1 MVRLPAFRWQE
12 EGQVKYLVFEHLGRT
27 GLVTHA
33 FTTRHGGTST
43 GEYATLNMAFHVGD
57 DPQRVLANRETAC
70 RALGIDPAH
79 LVAGE
84 QVHGAYVAVAGR
96 AERGRGATS
105 PEGAL
110 QATDALVTAEPLVPL
125 SAYFA
130 DCVPVFLLD
139 PVRKVVG
146 LAHAGWRGTCLGVAA
161 RTVKAMSRRFG
172 SRPADLLAA
181 IGPAIG
187 PCCYRVGEDVA
198 GKMRESLPAWPDLLV
213 PAGPGKWR
221 LNLWEANRRML
232 VGAGLEPANIAVAG
246 LCTCCRQDLFF
257 SHRGSGG
264 RTGRMAAFIMLR

>member
-1 MVRLPAFRWQE
+1 MPAFRWQE
-12 EGQVKYLVFEHLGRT
+12 EGEVKYLVFEHFGRT
-27 GLVTHA
+27 GLVAHG
-33 FTTRHGGTST
+33 FTSRHGGVSA
-43 GEYATLNMAFHVGD
+43 GEYATLNLAFHVGD
-57 DPQRVLANRETAC
+57 DPQRVLANREIAC
-70 RALGIDPAH
+70 RALGINPAH

-84 QVHGAYVAVAGR
+84 QVHGANVAVVGKG
-96 AERGRGATS
+96 ERGRGATS

-110 QATDALVTAEPLVPL
+110 PATDALVTAEPLVPL

-139 PVRKVVG
+139 PLRGVAG

-161 RTVKAMSRRFG
+161 RTVKAMCRRFG

-187 PCCYRVGEDVA
+187 PCCYQVGEDVA
-198 GKMRESLPAWPDLLV
+198 GRVRESLSSWPELLV
-213 PAGPGKWR
+213 PGGPGKWHLDLR
-221 LNLWEANRRML
+221 EANRRL
-232 VGAGLEPANIAVAG
+232 LLEAGLDPANIAVAE

-257 SHRGSGG
+257 SHRGSRG